1 MKKGLGLLVVTL
13 SSVAVLAG
21 CGGKS
26 AGNADTAA
34 AAAAAPATAVSENGE
49 QKDSDLKFA
58 IVFGMGGLGDN
69 GFNDEVFEGCKMASE
84 QFSVP
89 FDYVEPKEISD
100 YETQLRMY
108 ADSEEYELII
118 MMSSDQVDAIQIVA
132 ADYPDQKF
140 AHIDTTIEGYDNI
153 HSVSASHPEQHFLS
167 GVLAGIVTQ
176 DERFELSNE
185 ENILGF
191 AIAMDGPVPRAQ
203 AAGFLAGAKYANPDV
218 EIITSYIGSYRDPGK
233 AKEIALSM
241 YDRGADIVSQNAG
254 SSGMGVFAAAKD
266 SNRYV
271 IGTALA
277 MVDPDHSLCTSRK
290 KIELFVIQ
298 EIGSLVD
305 GTWEA
310 GSTIKGIKDG
320 VCDYDIENLNT
331 VFPEDVIEK
340 VESVKKL
347 IIEGKLPMPN
357 DLDEI
362 DEWTKLYQMN

>member
-118 MMSSDQVDAIQIVA
+118 MGSSDQVDVLKIVA
-132 ADYPDQKF
+132 KDYPDQNF
-140 AHIDTTIEGYDNI
+140 SHIDTIIEGYDNI
-153 HSVSASHPEQHFLS
+153 HSVSASQPEQHFLS

-191 AIAMDGPVPRAQ
+191 TIAMDGPVSRAQ

-218 EIITSYIGSYRDPGK
+218 EIITSYIGSYRDPAK
-233 AKEIALSM
+233 AKEIAMSM

-254 SSGMGVFAAAKD
+254 SSGMGVFAAAKE

-277 MVDPDHSLCTSRK
+277 MVDPDHSLSTSRK
-290 KIELFVIQ
+290 KIELLIIQ
-298 EIGSLVD
+298 EVGSLVD
-305 GTWEA
+305 GTWKA
-310 GSTIKGIKDG
+310 GTDIKGIKDG
-320 VCDYDIENLNT
+320 ICDYDIENLNT

-357 DLDEI
+357 DLDEV
-362 DEWTKLYQMN
+362 DEWAKIYQMN